1 MCRAHSKEAYKVK
14 SNTSSYNNIILCI
27 YEHVV
32 YKYEIYQRI
41 TTLIYFYGS
50 YIYLRKY
57 SRSLSTELVRASTC
71 RDS

>member
-32 YKYEIYQRI
+32 YKYEICI
-41 TTLIYFYGS
+41 FLWKLHLFEEIFS
-50 YIYLRKY
+50 IF
-57 SRSLSTELVRASTC
+57 VDRARES
-71 RDS
+71 